1 MVGVGVEP
9 PDRDERPGRQPYDE
23 KWAFSDVL
31 LDSLRAYTC
40 PLSDYIQVS
49 GHAVGRMDGE
59 ENEDYEYAYSGDEGG
74 EEGED
79 VEYSYSDGEGEQQ
92 AEVKQVRARAPQIQD
107 APRKARCRG

>member
-1 MVGVGVEP
+1 M
-9 PDRDERPGRQPYDE
+9 Y
-23 KWAFSDVL
+23 
-31 LDSLRAYTC
+31 
-40 PLSDYIQVS
+40 VS
-49 GHAVGRMDGE
+49 GHAVRRMDGE